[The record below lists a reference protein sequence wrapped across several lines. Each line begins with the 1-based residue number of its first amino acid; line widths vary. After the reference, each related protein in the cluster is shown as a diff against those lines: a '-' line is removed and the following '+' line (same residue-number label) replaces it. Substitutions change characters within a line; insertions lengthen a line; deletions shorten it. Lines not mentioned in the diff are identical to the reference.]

1 MQMAYIFWTL
11 LVEGRPRATIAA
23 LFMFTCRGIL
33 GYSTQLPLPQVVGI
47 QLVPINIQHNVAVQ
61 NN

>member
-11 LVEGRPRATIAA
+11 LVEGRPRSTIAA

-33 GYSTQLPLPQVVGI
+33 GYSTQLPLPQVKQAYSLCSSI
-47 QLVPINIQHNVAVQ
+47 YNTIL
-61 NN
+61 